1 MLCIMIHTELAI
13 SLAWRMFVSPVV
25 KSKTVNLLANIV
37 VRFSCFVSARKL
49 T

>member
-1 MLCIMIHTELAI
+1 MLCIMIHTVFAI
-13 SLAWRMFVSPVV
+13 FLAWRMLVSPVV

-37 VRFSCFVSARKL
+37 VRFSCFISARKL

>member
-1 MLCIMIHTELAI
+1 MLCFMIHAVFAI

-25 KSKTVNLLANIV
+25 KSKTVNLLANTV
-37 VRFSCFVSARKL
+37 VRFSCFLSARKL